1 MSSYSHEH
9 PENLAMV
16 ARRRLAIVLIVTF
29 LFMFVEIII
38 GFLAN
43 SLTLIA
49 DAGHMLNDVISISL
63 ALVAIKISSF
73 KSTQKQTFGYKRV
86 EVLSGLINGLSLIA
100 VGGYVIFE
108 ALSRFQDLDS
118 LEINGSL
125 MLGTAFIGLLVNI
138 GGVYVLRPASSDS
151 LNVEGAYQH
160 LIADL
165 LGSVAAIIAGIGII
179 FWETMWLDLIASSVV
194 SILILKSGSS
204 ISIKAT
210 RILLESSPEG
220 IDISQVIERFQE
232 VTGVIEIHDF
242 HAWRIT
248 QNWDMIMA
256 HIVVEEEQ
264 NTQQI
269 LIHLQEISNEFGF
282 NHPTFQIEFVPCNV
296 FPDCIPN

>member
-29 LFMFVEIII
+29 LFMFVEITI

-138 GGVYVLRPASSDS
+138 GGVYVLRPSDS

-210 RILLESSPEG
+210 RILLIKATRILLESSPEG

-256 HIVVEEEQ
+256 HI
-264 NTQQI
+264 
-269 LIHLQEISNEFGF
+269 HLQEISNEFGF